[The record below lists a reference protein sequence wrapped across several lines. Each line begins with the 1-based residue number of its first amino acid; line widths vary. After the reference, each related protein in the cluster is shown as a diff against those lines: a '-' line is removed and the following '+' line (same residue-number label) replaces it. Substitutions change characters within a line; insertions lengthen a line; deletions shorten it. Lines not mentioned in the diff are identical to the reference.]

1 MQKGLLKILISF
13 AIIVFG
19 IVGIGLNTRAY
30 TEEQKQQAKAW
41 LSAHGYSPDSSGAAA
56 AYQDYL
62 NGKFDEEL
70 GITRE
75 TSTQDTS
82 EDDSDGADEKDEKK
96 EKTTEA
102 QSTSV
107 SDIYNTMR
115 NERMTEEDTSSVENE
130 EVTTENIY
138 QQDQSGISESIESEQ
153 NVTTEENAEDDAQ
166 NIDDMTLYDKP
177 ASNDN
182 DELFVYIVLLVVA
195 ILIVGGIVI
204 LFKDKKNV
212 EKTAEDQQDENL

>member
-19 IVGIGLNTRAY
+19 IAGFSLNTRAY

-56 AYQDYL
+56 AYHDYL

-82 EDDSDGADEKDEKK
+82 EEESDGDDEKDGKK

-102 QSTSV
+102 PSTSV

-115 NERMTEEDTSSVENE
+115 NEKMTEEDTSTEENE
-130 EVTTENIY
+130 EITTENIY
-138 QQDQSGISESIESEQ
+138 QKEQDDNNEDNESDQS
-153 NVTTEENAEDDAQ
+153 VTTEQNEED
-166 NIDDMTLYDKP
+166 NDDVTLYDKP
-177 ASNDN
+177 ADN
-182 DELFVYIVLLVVA
+182 GNEELFVYIVLGVVA
-195 ILIVGGIVI
+195 ILIIGGIVV

-212 EKTAEDQQDENL
+212 GNTGEDQQDENL

>member
-41 LSAHGYSPDSSGAAA
+41 LSAHGYSPDSSGEAA